1 MKDKQGGV
9 KQFFVIP
16 LTLVIRVGNF
26 DQKLSIILTELF
38 FELFLFCAMLNY
50 WTKTISYLKP
60 ISVLENRT
68 TLNYKISV
76 KNEIGIPWTNMLTCL
91 GLKLC

>member
-9 KQFFVIP
+9 KPFFVIP
-16 LTLVIRVGNF
+16 LTFIIRVGNF

-50 WTKTISYLKP
+50 
-60 ISVLENRT
+60 
-68 TLNYKISV
+68 
-76 KNEIGIPWTNMLTCL
+76 
-91 GLKLC
+91 